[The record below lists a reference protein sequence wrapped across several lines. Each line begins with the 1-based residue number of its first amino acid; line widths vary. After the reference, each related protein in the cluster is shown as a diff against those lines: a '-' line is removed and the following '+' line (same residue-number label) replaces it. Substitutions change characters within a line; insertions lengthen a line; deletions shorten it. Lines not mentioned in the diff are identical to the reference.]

1 MGTKESSRYE
11 MEITDIRSYVLTD
24 QLWKP
29 WFIVVVETDEGVT
42 GVGQAEANT
51 DSRAKDAH
59 VGKVREWFLGRDPL
73 NIERL
78 RTTSQETPWGLW
90 RLNQTLFSAVE
101 IACWDIKGKHHG
113 VPVVDLLGGAVR
125 DSVRAYANRWY
136 GGCDSPTEWADAAA
150 SVVESGFDAIK
161 FDPFE
166 DATREI
172 SNADLRAVEDRVAGI
187 REAVGPD
194 PELFIEGHGRFTPAT
209 AIRIGQRLEPYEI
222 GWFEAPV
229 QAHQGPEAYREV
241 REALTIPIADDMAG
255 TDSKFDA
262 FQFISARAVD
272 VIQPDPVIAGG
283 LRETQYIA
291 QMADAASIQTCPHA
305 AAGPV
310 SLTANVHVSAAIPN
324 FKIQEADTF
333 THPDWVDDVIETP
346 LTVENTRI
354 PVPEGRGL
362 GVEFDEA
369 AAVEHTGELT
379 AEHNVH
385 SASFKESFE

>member
-1 MGTKESSRYE
+1 
-11 MEITDIRSYVLTD
+11 MEITDIRGHVLTD
-24 QLWKP
+24 ELWKP
-29 WFIVVVETDEGVT
+29 WFIVVVETDDGLT

-51 DSRAKDAH
+51 DARAKAAH
-59 VGKVREWFLGRDPL
+59 MEKVREWFLGRDPL

-78 RTTSQETPWGLW
+78 RTASQETPWGLW
-90 RLNQTLFSAVE
+90 RLNQTLLSAVE
-101 IACWDIKGKHHG
+101 IACWDIKGKHHD
-113 VPVVDLLGGAVR
+113 VPVVDLLGGAIR
-125 DSVRAYANRWY
+125 NSVRAYANRWY
-136 GGCDSPTEWADAAA
+136 GGCDTPEEWGEAAA
-150 SVVESGFDAIK
+150 AVIDRGFNALK

-172 SNADLRAVEDRVAGI
+172 SNANLRAIEERVAAV
-187 REAVGPD
+187 REAVGSDPD
-194 PELFIEGHGRFTPAT
+194 LFIEGHGRFTPAT
-209 AIRIGQRLEPYEI
+209 AIRIGHRLEPYEI

-229 QAHQGPEAYREV
+229 QAHQGPDAYREV
-241 REALTIPIADDMAG
+241 REALTIPIADDMAS

-262 FQFISARAVD
+262 LEFIAARAVD

-324 FKIQEADTF
+324 FKIQEADEF
-333 THPDWVDDVIETP
+333 THPDWVDEVIQTD
-346 LTVENTRI
+346 LTVEDGQI
-354 PVPEGRGL
+354 PVPDGPGL
-362 GVEFDEA
+362 GIEFDEA
-369 AAVEHTGELT
+369 AATEHTGELD
-379 AEHNVH
+379 AGHNVH